1 MIEQFLPFLAPKNE
15 FQGNAAYLANLYG
28 MHQLID
34 RLFPSDKEKVEN
46 LLAKKQLEM
55 LEGSEES
62 PLALAAL
69 APVAAGL
76 NSKLAR
82 DIVYEMPKKK
92 QISLLQFLPL
102 SESNVDSSFVGR
114 RYLERLAAKSK
125 PLSALKGLK

>member
-1 MIEQFLPFLAPKNE
+1 MLEQFLPFLAPKNE

-92 QISLLQFLPL
+92 QISLSQFLPS
-102 SESNVDSSFVGR
+102 SESNVVSDFMR
-114 RYLERLAAKSK
+114 RRKAAMLAAKSN
-125 PLSALKGLK
+125 PLRILKGA